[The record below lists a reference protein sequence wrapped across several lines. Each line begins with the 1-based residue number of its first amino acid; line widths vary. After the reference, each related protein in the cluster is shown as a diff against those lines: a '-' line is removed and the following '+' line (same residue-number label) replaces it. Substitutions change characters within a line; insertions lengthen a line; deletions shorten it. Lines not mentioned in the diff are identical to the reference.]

1 MSIKNIFIV
10 GSGLMGSGIAQV
22 SAQAGYNV
30 TLYDI
35 KQDVLEQAIGK
46 IKWSIGKL
54 HEKGKIA
61 EPVDVIAS
69 RIAVSTSYDAAA
81 QADLA
86 VEAVFENA
94 EIKKEVFRQLDRAT
108 PEKAILASNTSSI
121 PVSSLAG
128 ETGRPEKVMGL
139 HFFSPVPM
147 MPVAEAIR
155 GLWTTDETF
164 DAGADFIRSLGK
176 EVVRVQRDIPGFAV
190 NRINYRANA
199 EAMRL
204 VEEGIVTVEDLDKGL
219 KLGGGRKMGP
229 FEIGDIVGLDVT
241 YGGLLSM
248 YEETRDPQFYPPAIL
263 RRKVQRGELGRKT
276 GKGWYDYDADGNI
289 IRKS

>member
-1 MSIKNIFIV
+1 MALKKIFVV
-10 GSGLMGSGIAQV
+10 GSGLMGGGITQV
-22 SAQAGYNV
+22 CAQAGFDV
-30 TLYDI
+30 TVCDVRKEALEKAI
-35 KQDVLEQAIGK
+35 KTISWSVGK
-46 IKWSIGKL
+46 FV
-54 HEKGKIA
+54 EKGRIK
-61 EPVDVIAS
+61 ESVETVMS
-69 RIAVSTSYDAAA
+69 RIHTSMDYAPAAE
-81 QADLA
+81 ADLA
-86 VEAVFENA
+86 IEAVFEN
-94 EIKKEVFRQLDRAT
+94 IDVKKDVFHQLDAAAGPNT
-108 PEKAILASNTSSI
+108 MLASNTSSI
-121 PVSSLAG
+121 PVSLLAG
-128 ETGRPEKVMGL
+128 ETKRPEHVMGL

-155 GLWTTDETF
+155 GLWTTDDCFNLGVE
-164 DAGADFIRSLGK
+164 FIQKLGK

-229 FEIGDIVGLDVT
+229 FEIGDLVGLDVT

-276 GKGWYDYDADGNI
+276 GKGWYSYDADGNMI
-289 IRKS
+289 KK

>member
-1 MSIKNIFIV
+1 MDVKNIFIV

-30 TLYDI
+30 ILYDI
-35 KQDVLEQAIGK
+35 KQEALDRAMGN
-46 IKWSIGKL
+46 IKWSVGKF
-54 HEKGKIA
+54 HDKGKIT
-61 EPVDVIAS
+61 EPVDIVVS
-69 RIAVSTSYDAAA
+69 RITTATTYDAVAE
-81 QADLA
+81 ADLA
-86 VEAVFENA
+86 IEAVFENA
-94 EIKKEVFRQLDRAT
+94 DIKKDVFRQLDKLA
-108 PEKAILASNTSSI
+108 PEKTVFASNTSSI

-128 ETGRPEKVMGL
+128 ETHRPEKVMGL

-147 MPVAEAIR
+147 MPVAEVIR

-164 DAGADFIRSLGK
+164 DLGVNYIKSIGK